1 MRRTAIC
8 AVLLCT
14 ASAFAQQSPP
24 DLKALGLTGNRFAP
38 PTWEE
43 MTPEQ
48 RTLIEHVLAG
58 PRDSLGGPFNV
69 LLRSPQMGDGL
80 QEFGATM
87 RFLDSVPPVLR
98 ELAIIVTARHWKS
111 EYEWQ
116 VHSRAAAQAGLD
128 ASIIDAIRA
137 GRRPGSLAPA
147 EAAVYDFSTELLTTH
162 AVSDATFAAA
172 RERLGERGLVDLM
185 ALMGYYQTVAMMLNV
200 DRYPLPAGSKPEL
213 DAVR

>member
-38 PTWEE
+38 PAWEE
-43 MTPEQ
+43 MTQEQ

-58 PRDSLGGPFNV
+58 PRDSLGGPFSV
-69 LLRSPQMGDGL
+69 LLRSPQMGDQL
-80 QEFGATM
+80 QEFGAAM
-87 RFLDSVPPVLR
+87 RFLESIPAVLR
-98 ELAIIVTARHWKS
+98 ELAIIVTARHWNS

-128 ASIIDAIRA
+128 DSIIDAIRA
-137 GRRPGSLAPA
+137 GTRPKSLAPDQ
-147 EAAVYDFSTELLTTH
+147 AAVYDFSTELLTTRG
-162 AVSDATFAAA
+162 VSDSTFAAA
-172 RERLGERGLVDLM
+172 RQLLGERGVVDLM

-200 DRYPLPAGSKPEL
+200 DRYPLPAGAKPEL
-213 DAVR
+213 GPSP